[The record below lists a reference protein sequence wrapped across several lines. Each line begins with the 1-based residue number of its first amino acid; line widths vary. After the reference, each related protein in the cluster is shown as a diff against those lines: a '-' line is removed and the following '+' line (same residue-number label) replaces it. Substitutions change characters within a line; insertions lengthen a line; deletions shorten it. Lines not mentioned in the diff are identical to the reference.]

1 MSSLAI
7 ATKKVNSAHKI
18 PLTDSQCWR
27 IKELRLN
34 GFTPDGIARRL
45 HINRYDVLQ
54 VLGLPITARDGED
67 S

>member
-1 MSSLAI
+1 MLSLAI
-7 ATKKVNSAHKI
+7 ATETVNSAHKI

-27 IKELRLN
+27 IKDLRLN
-34 GFTPDGIARRL
+34 GFTPDGIARR
-45 HINRYDVLQ
+45 LQ